1 MVDKRPFVDRRIGI
15 VILHETLDPGASLET
30 EEKSTKR
37 SFNEILNNMGMSAYI
52 THVQA
57 SNNPPQERI
66 IFNESSMKPET
77 LQAISDRFVRA
88 TEEAGGRVQTT
99 QVISVALSPGDK
111 VRNAIPI

>member
-1 MVDKRPFVDRRIGI
+1 MVEKRPFVDRRLGL
-15 VILHETLDPGASLET
+15 VILHESLDPGASLEG
-30 EEKSTKR
+30 EEESTKR
-37 SFNEILNNMGMSAYI
+37 SFNDVLDNMGLNVYI

-66 IFNESSMKPET
+66 IFNESGMKPET

-88 TEEAGGRVQTT
+88 TEEVGGRVQTT